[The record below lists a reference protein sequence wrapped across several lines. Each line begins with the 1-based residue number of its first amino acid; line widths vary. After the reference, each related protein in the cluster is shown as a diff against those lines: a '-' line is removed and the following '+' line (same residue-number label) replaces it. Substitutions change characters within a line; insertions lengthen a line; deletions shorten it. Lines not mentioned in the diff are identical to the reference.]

1 MTTTTTSSTTMAE
14 KPLPKTKIAF
24 RKHVYPMKAVQMCRL
39 LKFLSILLLN
49 FPLEVSLVL
58 NVAPTIFAHLLQH
71 IQRWNIN
78 KKKNPNKSISY
89 MYVFSSEAAEE
100 LKDFILRSVRRK
112 ERSVPRSNRLKL
124 ERLTS
129 RRGPRVAFVMFW
141 LGGASLVFLTFLRF
155 CKYLKLPHWTG
166 LCSMPGGLIA
176 SLWVCQM
183 DETMGGDQRV
193 LLCQQLA
200 RPGRR
205 WSITS

>member
-1 MTTTTTSSTTMAE
+1 VHYFGTFKL
-14 KPLPKTKIAF
+14 KPLF
-24 RKHVYPMKAVQMCRL
+24 RLISKYFANT
-39 LKFLSILLLN
+39 SIH
-49 FPLEVSLVL
+49 FP
-58 NVAPTIFAHLLQH
+58 HLLT
-71 IQRWNIN
+71 
-78 KKKNPNKSISY
+78 S
-89 MYVFSSEAAEE
+89 FSVVLLPEFESVCRK

>member
-1 MTTTTTSSTTMAE
+1 MW
-14 KPLPKTKIAF
+14 PIQF
-24 RKHVYPMKAVQMCRL
+24 L
-39 LKFLSILLLN
+39 LICFNIFNDEISI
-49 FPLEVSLVL
+49 
-58 NVAPTIFAHLLQH
+58 
-71 IQRWNIN
+71 
-78 KKKNPNKSISY
+78 KKKKTLTRVYHIC
-89 MYVFSSEAAEE
+89 MYSHPKLQSSLEE